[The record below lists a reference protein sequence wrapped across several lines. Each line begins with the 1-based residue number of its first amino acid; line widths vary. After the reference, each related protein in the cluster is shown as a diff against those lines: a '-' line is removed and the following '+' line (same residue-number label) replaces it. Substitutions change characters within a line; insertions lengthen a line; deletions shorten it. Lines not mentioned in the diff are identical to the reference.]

1 MKILFLTDTHIRGNS
16 PKNRLDNFPET
27 IEKKLMEITQI
38 IEKYNVDFLLHGGDL
53 FDRPDVSISI
63 MNKFAPIFN
72 QIKIPVYIICGN
84 HDIFGHNPNTVNRTM
99 LGLLNALNIMKII
112 NPNDKIYLEKNNIK
126 VQLTGQPYTYDID
139 NTNDKSPYILNEIS
153 PNVDYAI
160 HMVHGLLLN
169 KPFIKGIP
177 YTLIDDI
184 KDTKAHITLAGH
196 YHTGFGIINT
206 NEKYFINP
214 GSLVRITNSL
224 AEIDRTPKAAL
235 IELNEKINI
244 ELIPLK
250 SAVKGENIL
259 DRREIENSIFKSEKL
274 FEFKQSI
281 DTAINFDK
289 LDINDILIEV
299 SNTKNVSEEVKQE
312 ALRRIANSQMKD
324 LEGRI

>member
-235 IELNEKINI
+235 IELNEKN
-244 ELIPLK
+244 
-250 SAVKGENIL
+250 
-259 DRREIENSIFKSEKL
+259 
-274 FEFKQSI
+274 
-281 DTAINFDK
+281 
-289 LDINDILIEV
+289 
-299 SNTKNVSEEVKQE
+299 
-312 ALRRIANSQMKD
+312 
-324 LEGRI
+324 

>member
-1 MKILFLTDTHIRGNS
+1 
-16 PKNRLDNFPET
+16 
-27 IEKKLMEITQI
+27 
-38 IEKYNVDFLLHGGDL
+38 
-53 FDRPDVSISI
+53 

-235 IELNEKINI
+235 IELNEKN
-244 ELIPLK
+244 
-250 SAVKGENIL
+250 
-259 DRREIENSIFKSEKL
+259 
-274 FEFKQSI
+274 
-281 DTAINFDK
+281 
-289 LDINDILIEV
+289 
-299 SNTKNVSEEVKQE
+299 
-312 ALRRIANSQMKD
+312 
-324 LEGRI
+324 